1 MERIYG
7 WIRQAKKLGY
17 EIEVHYVGVE
27 NVEIAKQ
34 RISYRVLHIFYNCY
48 INKCKCTNNSNG
60 Y

>member
-34 RISYRVLHIFYNCY
+34 RISYRVLHIS
-48 INKCKCTNNSNG
+48 IIAT
-60 Y
+60 